1 MTHAVH
7 RVTNRAWFAIGVAAS
22 SVLAMAAA
30 PPPVGA
36 QGLSFADALTRATQA
51 NERIL
56 GSAAGID
63 RAHAELSAAR
73 GRRLPE
79 VGVTARATRIDNEI
93 VIDLDPIRQAMLKLH
108 PTVPPAAIPP
118 FTKQV
123 QGESF
128 NNATLNATL
137 PIYSGGRIEAGMRA
151 ASAAV
156 DAAEAQQQGTV
167 GEVATDLATRY
178 FGLQLAIQN
187 RITRQ
192 STRASLVRH
201 VENARSLERNGQIAR
216 AERLRAEVA
225 AAESE
230 RDLQQA
236 ISDEQ
241 LARLAL
247 ASTLS
252 SDTAVTPSTAL
263 FRVGRLAPVDSFKA
277 LARAHNPAL
286 ARLVAEQR
294 RAGEGVRAARGEL
307 LPSAGL
313 FALRELYT
321 NDLTILQPKWAAGVQ
336 LSVPI
341 FQGERLARVQGAKAQ
356 ERQVGLVRERAIRD
370 IELLVEQRYR
380 QVETARTQLV
390 SLDATRS
397 LAEESLRSQN
407 LAFGAGLA
415 TSLDVLDAE
424 QALARV
430 QLGILKAQFDGD
442 VALAGLLEA
451 AGQSARLPTY
461 INAEAGR

>member
-7 RVTNRAWFAIGVAAS
+7 RLTNRTRFAIWVAAS
-22 SVLAMAAA
+22 TVLTMTAA
-30 PPPVGA
+30 PPPLPA
-36 QGLSFADALTRATQA
+36 QGLSFADALARATLA

-56 GSAAGID
+56 GSAAGVD

-79 VGVTARATRIDNEI
+79 VGVTARTTRIDNEI
-93 VIDLDPIRQAMLKLH
+93 VIDLDPIRQAMLALH
-108 PTVPPAAIPP
+108 PNVPPSAIPP

-128 NNATLNATL
+128 NNATVSATVPL
-137 PIYSGGRIEAGMRA
+137 YSGGRIEAGMRA

-156 DAAEAQQQGTV
+156 DAAEAQQRGTV
-167 GEVATDLATRY
+167 GEVATDLAQRY

-192 STRASLVRH
+192 STRASLARH

-216 AERLRAEVA
+216 AERLRAEVS

-252 SDTAVTPSTAL
+252 TDTAVAPSTAL
-263 FRVGRLAPVDSFKA
+263 FRVGRLAPVDSFKT
-277 LARAHNPAL
+277 LAREHNPAL
-286 ARLVAEQR
+286 ARLVAEQK

-313 FALRELYT
+313 FAMREIYT
-321 NDLTILQPKWAAGVQ
+321 KDLTILQPKWAAGVQ

-341 FQGERLARVQGAKAQ
+341 FQGERLAKVQGAKAQ

-370 IELLVEQRYR
+370 IEFLVEQRYR
-380 QVETARTQLV
+380 QVETARAQLV

-407 LAFGAGLA
+407 LAFAAGLA

-451 AGQSARLPTY
+451 AGQSTRLPNY

>member
-7 RVTNRAWFAIGVAAS
+7 RMTNRARFAIGVTAS
-22 SVLAMAAA
+22 TVMAMTAA
-30 PPPVGA
+30 PPPLPA
-36 QGLSFADALTRATQA
+36 QGLTYGDALARATQA

-56 GSAAGID
+56 GSAAGVD
-63 RAHAELSAAR
+63 RAHAELTAAR

-93 VIDLDPIRQAMLKLH
+93 VIDLDPIRQAMLALH
-108 PTVPPAAIPP
+108 PNVPPSAIPP
-118 FTKQV
+118 FTKRV

-128 NNATLNATL
+128 NNATISATV
-137 PIYSGGRIEAGMRA
+137 PIFSGGRIQAGMRA
-151 ASAAV
+151 AVAGV
-156 DAAEAQQQGTV
+156 DAAEAQQRGTV
-167 GEVATDLATRY
+167 GEVATELAQRY
-178 FGLQLAIQN
+178 FGLQLATQN

-192 STRASLVRH
+192 SIRASLVRH

-225 AAESE
+225 AAEAD

-252 SDTAVTPSTAL
+252 ADTAATPSTPL
-263 FRVGRLAPVDSFKA
+263 FRVGRLASVDSFKS
-277 LARAHNPAL
+277 LARVYNPAL

-356 ERQVGLVRERAIRD
+356 ERQVGLLRERAIRD

-380 QVETARTQLV
+380 QVETARAQLV
-390 SLDATRS
+390 SLDATHA

-407 LAFGAGLA
+407 LAFGGGLA
-415 TSLDVLDAE
+415 TSIDVLDAE

-430 QLGILKAQFDGD
+430 QLGILKAQYDAD
-442 VALAGLLEA
+442 VALAGLLET
-451 AGQSARLPTY
+451 AGQSARLPNY
-461 INAEAGR
+461 INTEAGR